1 MAVIDE
7 LVVKLGLD
15 PKDFNDGQRKALE
28 SFKGTVDGF
37 QKQGRAA
44 EDSAKSLTDYM
55 SGARTQ
61 ALSLFAVFTGATG
74 LVDFAQHAIRS
85 AASVEMLSH
94 STGASVGEISKL
106 QGLMKIFGGDA
117 EQASA
122 QVITLADAVSGL
134 KIGQV
139 SPLITLLRGLQAN
152 GHVTIDADHGPIAM
166 LDSIAENLKNIR
178 DSGHADV
185 AGNIGRQLGLSPA
198 LFEALINGADRFN
211 QELTKVRGT
220 TEAEAKAAL
229 DLQTQWNET
238 TAAVENFGK
247 QAVLA
252 LTGSVLKETKTAIGD
267 LLHIDITPGG
277 LADKIGNYS
286 QGKGF
291 VSSAPAAES
300 DSAAPTGRFSSQA
313 QKEAF
318 IRSEAAK
325 RGVDPNVAMAVAR
338 SEGFNS
344 FSGDNGTSGG
354 AFQLH
359 VTPGGRG
366 RAVGDEFRSKTGLDP
381 LDPANEARTIQF
393 ALDNAKANG
402 WSAYHGAART
412 GIRDWQGIDRAG
424 GAGNS
429 NVTTI
434 SVTGPITISV
444 PPGADPKAY
453 ASEFRAML
461 NRQALAAQANRGQN

>member
-1 MAVIDE
+1 MVVDE

-15 PKDFNDGQRKALE
+15 PKQFNDQQKKALD
-28 SFKGTVDGF
+28 SFKTTVDGF
-37 QKQGRAA
+37 QKQGRIA
-44 EDSAKSLTDYM
+44 EDSAASLTDFM

-61 ALSLFAVFTGATG
+61 ALSLFAVLTGGVG
-74 LVDFAQHAIRS
+74 LADFAQHAIKS

-134 KIGQV
+134 KIGQG
-139 SPLITLLRGLQAN
+139 SPLITLLRNLQAG
-152 GHVTIDADHGPIAM
+152 GHVDIDADHGPIAM

-178 DSGHADV
+178 NERGADI

-211 QELTKVRGT
+211 QELAKVRGM

-238 TAAVENFGK
+238 TGAVENFGK

-252 LTGSVLKETKTAIGD
+252 LTGSVLKETKTSLSD
-267 LLHIDITPGG
+267 LFHVDIASGG
-277 LADKIGNYS
+277 LADKIRNYS

-291 VSSAPAAES
+291 VSSAPAPGT

-318 IRSEAAK
+318 IRAEAVK

-381 LDPANEARTIQF
+381 LDPANEARAIQF
-393 ALDNAKANG
+393 ALDDAKAHG

-412 GIRDWQGIDRAG
+412 GVGNWQGIDRGG
-424 GAGNS
+424 GAGGSTTNTVNINGPI
-429 NVTTI
+429 NVT
-434 SVTGPITISV
+434 
-444 PPGADPKAY
+444 PPAGANADQFGGEF
-453 ASEFRAML
+453 ASAVK
-461 NRQALAAQANRGQN
+461 RQALAAQANRGQN